1 VRPQPPFTSSARRA
15 GARVNSKQRVCVR
28 ERVYSFLKRDV
39 VRRTEEQSSLLC
51 PQLPPSPPSLT
62 FQFRLPVWLLPRRRP
77 WRGKAER
84 RVCAAKLRKSFEF
97 ACARVGWIVLVSVC
111 TCVCCVRNESIW
123 FPILWCITGETPL
136 FCVSGL
142 WEHPQGASGLCCN
155 QDGIR
160 LFHPV
165 FTVFLT
171 FPRVVPQRRRV
182 VVSVNYPPPSAG
194 RGHGGTNGER
204 LPGVGPSLAVTW

>member
-1 VRPQPPFTSSARRA
+1 LDCASLCVY
-15 GARVNSKQRVCVR
+15 VCVLR
-28 ERVYSFLKRDV
+28 QER
-39 VRRTEEQSSLLC
+39 
-51 PQLPPSPPSLT
+51 
-62 FQFRLPVWLLPRRRP
+62 
-77 WRGKAER
+77 
-84 RVCAAKLRKSFEF
+84 
-97 ACARVGWIVLVSVC
+97 INLVSDPV
-111 TCVCCVRNESIW
+111 VHYWRNASVLRVW
-123 FPILWCITGETPL
+123 SLG
-136 FCVSGL
+136 
-142 WEHPQGASGLCCN
+142 HPQGASGLCCN

>member
-1 VRPQPPFTSSARRA
+1 LVVRPQPPFTSSARRA

-28 ERVYSFLKRDV
+28 ERVYSLLKRDV

-84 RVCAAKLRKSFEF
+84 RVCAAKLRKSFGF

-136 FCVSGL
+136 FCVWSLRASAGCIGNLLQSGWDPVVPSSFYRL
-142 WEHPQGASGLCCN
+142 PDVPTRGSPATASG
-155 QDGIR
+155 G
-160 LFHPV
+160 F
-165 FTVFLT
+165 
-171 FPRVVPQRRRV
+171 
-182 VVSVNYPPPSAG
+182 G
-194 RGHGGTNGER
+194 
-204 LPGVGPSLAVTW
+204 